1 MQVLQIAYAQPR
13 TLVFSNNEEF
23 SFVHVAYMEVL
34 QLAYAQPR
42 TLVFSNREYF
52 YLQCGI
58 LAPHHFVEIILFR
71 ALALIT
77 LPVHSH
83 SEEFILAAYLT

>member
-1 MQVLQIAYAQPR
+1 MQ
-13 TLVFSNNEEF
+13 
-23 SFVHVAYMEVL
+23 VL

-42 TLVFSNREYF
+42 TLVFADKEYF

-58 LAPHHFVEIILFR
+58 LAPHHFVEIILFH

-83 SEEFILAAYLT
+83 SAGIYPRSLSYVVSYNLHVLN

>member
-1 MQVLQIAYAQPR
+1 MQ
-13 TLVFSNNEEF
+13 
-23 SFVHVAYMEVL
+23 VL
-34 QLAYAQPR
+34 QLAYVQLR
-42 TLVFSNREYF
+42 TLAFSGKEYF

-58 LAPHHFVEIILFR
+58 RFH

-83 SEEFILAAYLT
+83 SAGIYPRSLSYVVSYNLHVL